1 MIARQEVSKKTEDR
15 INNIEKGLSLA
26 KDAVQLDPHDG
37 LSWSVLG
44 NAHLSSFFGISQNP
58 KTLKQGLSAYAQAV
72 SNKFCFPV
80 KFYFKLNSIFFLGK
94 RYCCQK

>member
-1 MIARQEVSKKTEDR
+1 MIARQESAKNAEERFK
-15 INNIEKGLSLA
+15 NIEKGLSLA
-26 KDAVQLDPHDG
+26 KEAVQLDTHDG

-72 SNKFCFPV
+72 RIPK
-80 KFYFKLNSIFFLGK
+80 I
-94 RYCCQK
+94 